1 MYALLRLQ
9 FELHK
14 KMLLFLIVAL
24 PIIVFLLPAS
34 NISIFAYIM
43 AINAITSSTFLSNN
57 TFYRT
62 LHTMPLKREHIVKSS
77 YTFSFLFVSII
88 FMILALSQVSTG
100 ITHEN
105 PQEHWGFFT
114 GFFGS
119 AIVVIALQQYFMFT
133 NEKITKSSVDNALA
147 TFGSLFVIM
156 IPHAAFCLIG
166 PEETFYIRMMIM
178 PMISCMLYFIMLK
191 ISTRAYKKRELF

>member
-1 MYALLRLQ
+1 MYALVRLQ

-14 KMLLFLIVAL
+14 KPLLFLIVL
-24 PIIVFLLPAS
+24 LLIISFLFPAS
-34 NISIFAYIM
+34 NIPIFTYIM

-57 TFYRT
+57 AFYRT
-62 LHTMPLKREHIVKSS
+62 LHTMPVKRESIVKSS

-88 FMILALSQVSTG
+88 FMILALFQVNTG
-100 ITHEN
+100 MSYEN

-119 AIVVIALQQYFMFT
+119 AIVAIALQQYFIFT
-133 NEKITKSSVDNALA
+133 NEKVMKSSVDHALA

-156 IPHAAFCLIG
+156 APHAAFCLIG

-178 PMISCMLYFIMLK
+178 PIISCAFYVIILK
-191 ISTRAYKKRELF
+191 ISIRAYKKRELF